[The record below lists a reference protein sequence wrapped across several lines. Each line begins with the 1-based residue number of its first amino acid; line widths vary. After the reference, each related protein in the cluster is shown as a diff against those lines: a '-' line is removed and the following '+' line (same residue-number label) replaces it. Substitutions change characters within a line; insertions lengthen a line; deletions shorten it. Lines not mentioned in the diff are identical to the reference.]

1 MFQPQ
6 LASRTLCRVRD
17 RHQVMHEQDL
27 CITKGNHD
35 SFIFLQ
41 MIKHLL
47 DQREQTNHYAAASE
61 SNAFVEQMPML

>member
-1 MFQPQ
+1 
-6 LASRTLCRVRD
+6 
-17 RHQVMHEQDL
+17 MHEQDL

-35 SFIFLQ
+35 SFIFMQ